1 MTIIFGILGVFVL
14 FLLLKL
20 LALSTAII
28 LKLVVNGILGLVL
41 LYVFNFVGGAFG
53 LTLEINTINALVA
66 GFFGVPGIVVLLL
79 LK

>member
-1 MTIIFGILGVFVL
+1 MTIIFGILGIFVL